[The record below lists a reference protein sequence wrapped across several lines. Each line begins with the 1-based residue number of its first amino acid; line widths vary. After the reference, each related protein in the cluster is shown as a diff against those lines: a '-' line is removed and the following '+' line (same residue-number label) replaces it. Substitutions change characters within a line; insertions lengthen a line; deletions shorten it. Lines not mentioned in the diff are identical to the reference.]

1 MDQQEQVQPPAET
14 SKKLEGLSDYDRV
27 ILEVFRRHYEE
38 GDTLLTFAKDELQ
51 EICHTFGIVVRN
63 IPDIV
68 YTYRSRRRLPADI
81 LATGNWAI
89 ESAGR
94 SKYAFRLLA
103 NEPHF
108 DIRYMDY
115 APINIYNA
123 IPEVVEGLLRNDEQA
138 LLTRILYNRLIDIFT
153 GLTCF
158 HIQNHF
164 RAFVKQRGQ
173 VEVDSL
179 YVGVDQ
185 DGQLWA
191 IPIEAKS
198 QSDSD
203 LIGRVQISQMAKL
216 VRQEFPD
223 LKRRLLAVKLLI
235 DGSIAVV
242 EFNDQVEPDDFGIVM
257 VRRFQMIRRSSP

>member
-1 MDQQEQVQPPAET
+1 MDQQELVKEQESIIADVA
-14 SKKLEGLSDYDRV
+14 GLSDYDRI

-38 GDTLLTFAKDELQ
+38 GDTLLTFPKDELQ
-51 EICHTFGIVVRN
+51 EICNTFGIVVRN
-63 IPDIV
+63 IPDII
-68 YTYRSRRRLPADI
+68 YTYRSRRRLPAAI
-81 LATGNWAI
+81 LAIGNWAI

-94 SKYAFRLLA
+94 SKYAFRLLV

-108 DIRYMDY
+108 DIRYLDY

-123 IPEVVEGLLRNDEQA
+123 IPEVVEGLLRDDEQA
-138 LLTRILYNRLIDIFT
+138 LLTRVLYNRLVDIFT

-164 RAFVKQRGQ
+164 RAFLKGQ
-173 VEVDSL
+173 GKVEVDSL

-198 QSDSD
+198 KGDSD
-203 LIGRVQISQMAKL
+203 LIGRIQISQMAKL

-223 LKRRLLAVKLLI
+223 LNRRLLAIKLLA
-235 DGSIAVV
+235 DDSIAMI
-242 EFNDQVEPDDFGIVM
+242 EFNDKIEPDSLGILAVK
-257 VRRFQMIRRSSP
+257 RFKIIRRS